1 MLIIGEKI
9 NATIKSVGKA
19 IEARDAK
26 FLQNL
31 AKLQQESGAQYI
43 DVNVSSTKGRDYDKE
58 SMEWAVER
66 IQEVVDVPLAIDTPD
81 HQVLE
86 AGLRRKKHK
95 ESMINS
101 IDAEQERL
109 EAVLPIAKEFD
120 SNIIALA
127 MGKEGIPSSTEGR
140 LKACEKVAESAQKYG
155 IALEKLYFDPLVLSI
170 ATDTSQ
176 GIVTLKTLKEIKSR
190 FPEAKTAL
198 GLSNISFGLPK
209 RPLINRSFL
218 LVAIY
223 LGLDSAI
230 LDPLDKKLMSVIK
243 AGELVLGKD
252 NYCKNYL
259 KAYREGLL
267 DP

>member
-1 MLIIGEKI
+1 MLIISEKI

-19 IEARDAK
+19 IEERNAR

-43 DVNVSSTKGRDYDKE
+43 DINVSSAKGRDFDKQ
-58 SMEWAVER
+58 SMEWAVEV
-66 IQEVVDVPLAIDTPD
+66 IQEVVDVPLVIDTPD
-81 HQVLE
+81 PQVLE
-86 AGLRRKKHK
+86 VGLRRKKHK

-101 IDAEQERL
+101 INAEQERL

-127 MGKEGIPSSTEGR
+127 MGKEGISSSIAGR
-140 LKACEKVAESAQKYG
+140 LRACEKIAEGAQRCG

-176 GIVTLKTLKEIKSR
+176 GIVTLETLKEIKSK
-190 FPEAKTAL
+190 FPEAKTTF

-209 RPLINRSFL
+209 RSLINRSFL
-218 LVAIY
+218 VIAIY

-230 LDPLDKKLMSVIK
+230 LDPLDRKLMSIIK

-259 KAYREGLL
+259 KAYRESLL
-267 DP
+267 ES

>member
-1 MLIIGEKI
+1 MR
-9 NATIKSVGKA
+9 KA
-19 IEARDAK
+19 VEERDAM

-31 AKLQQESGAQYI
+31 AKSRKESGAQYI
-43 DVNVSSTKGRDYDKE
+43 DVNVSTVKGVEFDKE
-58 SMEWAVER
+58 SMEWAVEK
-66 IQEVVDVPLAIDTPD
+66 IQEMVDIPLAIDTPD
-81 HQVLE
+81 PQVLE
-86 AGLRRKKHK
+86 AGLGRKKHK

-101 IDAEQERL
+101 VNAEQERL
-109 EAVLPIAKEFD
+109 EAILPIAKEFD

-127 MGKEGIPSSTEGR
+127 MGKDGISSNVKGR
-140 LKACEKVAESAQKYG
+140 LKACEKIAESAQKYG

-176 GIVTLKTLKEIKSR
+176 GIITLETLKEIKTS
-190 FPEAKTAL
+190 FAEAKTTL

-209 RPLINRSFL
+209 RSLINRNFL

-230 LDPLDKKLMSVIK
+230 LDPLDKKLMSMIK
-243 AGELVLGKD
+243 AGEAVLGKD
-252 NYCKNYL
+252 NYCRNYL

-267 DP
+267 ES